1 MDLTNPFLTLTC
13 KLGWMSM
20 HSSSC
25 YRFVILAKSFTIYSQ
40 RKPLKDLVLFIWK
53 SCMVE
58 TLLTDT
64 LISGQLYLYGHLHET
79 PFFLTPILTLSLH
92 SYKQPGLVTDTRFLY
107 PEGVDSWEILL
118 YFIKGKIYFGSSKLF
133 FFFFLLPF
141 FTAHLL
147 KQLLLMKTA
156 LLYYIT
162 GTFVERSMH

>member
-25 YRFVILAKSFTIYSQ
+25 YRFVILARSFTIYSQ

-53 SCMVE
+53 SCTVE

-79 PFFLTPILTLSLH
+79 LFFLTPILTLSLH
-92 SYKQPGLVTDTRFLY
+92 SLYKQPGLVTDTFLY
-107 PEGVDSWEILL
+107 PEGAHSWELLL

-133 FFFFLLPF
+133 LFLSLVPF

-147 KQLLLMKTA
+147 KLLLMKTA
-156 LLYYIT
+156 WLYYIKT
-162 GTFVERSMH
+162 

>member
-64 LISGQLYLYGHLHET
+64 LISGQLYLHGHLHET

-92 SYKQPGLVTDTRFLY
+92 SYKQPGLVTDTRFFVSRGCRL
-107 PEGVDSWEILL
+107 VRDSTV
-118 YFIKGKIYFGSSKLF
+118 FHKGKDLF
-133 FFFFLLPF
+133 W
-141 FTAHLL
+141 
-147 KQLLLMKTA
+147 
-156 LLYYIT
+156 II
-162 GTFVERSMH
+162 

>member
-1 MDLTNPFLTLTC
+1 M
-13 KLGWMSM
+13 
-20 HSSSC
+20 
-25 YRFVILAKSFTIYSQ
+25 
-40 RKPLKDLVLFIWK
+40 KDLVLFIWK

-92 SYKQPGLVTDTRFLY
+92 SYKQPGLVTDTFLY
-107 PEGVDSWEILL
+107 PEGAHSWELLL

-133 FFFFLLPF
+133 LFLSLIVPF

-147 KQLLLMKTA
+147 KLLTNENCMTVLHKNIKWKTCSS
-156 LLYYIT
+156 LLVII
-162 GTFVERSMH
+162 FCIKAHFCPPH